1 MNLSMLSK
9 LVESSKMNKSQIA
22 NACGITPTTLY
33 NVLSGADAKISTIE
47 SLARVLKVP
56 VSSLFDESDKVNIK
70 FNEIE
75 VANQEIERLRAEI
88 EVLRSKR
95 GTAKV
100 VVEIDVDEDE
110 FVKMGLK
117 DKVIQVLNK

>member
-1 MNLSMLSK
+1 MNLSVLSD
-9 LVESSKMNKSQIA
+9 LVESSKMNKLQIA
-22 NACGITPTTLY
+22 SACGITPTTLY

-56 VSSLFDESDKVNIK
+56 VSSLFDESNKVGMK

-75 VANQEIERLRAEI
+75 EANQEIERLRAEV
-88 EVLRSKR
+88 EFLRSKR